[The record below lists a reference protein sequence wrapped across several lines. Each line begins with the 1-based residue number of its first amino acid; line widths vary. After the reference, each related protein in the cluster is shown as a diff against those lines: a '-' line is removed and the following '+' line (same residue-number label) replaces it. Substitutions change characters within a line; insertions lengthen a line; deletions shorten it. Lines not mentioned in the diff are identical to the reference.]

1 MKQYRALYRENR
13 PEVFDEI
20 LGQEQIVRILRHQIA
35 TDTVSHAYLF
45 CGTRGTGKTTT
56 ARILA
61 KAVNCTGEGE
71 RPCGE
76 CPSCRAI
83 AEGNFIDVIE
93 IDAAS
98 NNGVENIRELRESV
112 NYPPSAG
119 RRKVYIIDEVHM
131 LSTGAFNALL
141 KTLEEP
147 PAHVMFILA
156 TTNPEKLPQ
165 TVLSRCMRLDFR
177 RVSAAEI
184 KANMARICQEHG
196 VEITEGALALLAR
209 NADGSVRDSL
219 SILEQCMSSG
229 EARLDRDKILEFLGT
244 VSEEFYIELTEKVL
258 TRNISQALLL
268 LEGAMEEGKDVRQMM
283 KDWMAHYRALLIAK
297 FVKNPGDML
306 NMSSENIE
314 SLKEQSAKIELAE
327 LNSSIVTLAK
337 TINDARYST
346 QARILMEVAIVTIAG
361 GLEYGARPAAPANRP
376 ATPTSRPATPANRVA
391 TPTNRPAMPTA
402 SVRPAAEQKPAPATT
417 EGGIP
422 AIQIEEPEFDSAA
435 MEEAMATMRAD
446 AVPKQSP
453 SAGTDRDGAP
463 SRQVNSVAAPTPA
476 VPVSAPSEPEKKA
489 PMTAPNA
496 AAAEETEEVP
506 EAFYSQEEL
515 DQLWNDIFEQAEP
528 LAATTNSMRR
538 AMLAAVGERQFKV
551 IAPSKMAKG
560 VLMMDEDLISD
571 LMSRQ
576 LGREMHMVI
585 KVQGDGPSGDK
596 PDATEIA
603 RQASAVLGT
612 EVKIRD

>member
-244 VSEEFYIELTEKVL
+244 VSEEFCEVCEKSRRYAEHVFGEHRIVEGTECQDRTGRV
-258 TRNISQALLL
+258 
-268 LEGAMEEGKDVRQMM
+268 
-283 KDWMAHYRALLIAK
+283 
-297 FVKNPGDML
+297 
-306 NMSSENIE
+306 
-314 SLKEQSAKIELAE
+314 EQ
-327 LNSSIVTLAK
+327 
-337 TINDARYST
+337 
-346 QARILMEVAIVTIAG
+346 QH
-361 GLEYGARPAAPANRP
+361 
-376 ATPTSRPATPANRVA
+376 
-391 TPTNRPAMPTA
+391 
-402 SVRPAAEQKPAPATT
+402 
-417 EGGIP
+417 
-422 AIQIEEPEFDSAA
+422 
-435 MEEAMATMRAD
+435 
-446 AVPKQSP
+446 
-453 SAGTDRDGAP
+453 RD
-463 SRQVNSVAAPTPA
+463 
-476 VPVSAPSEPEKKA
+476 
-489 PMTAPNA
+489 
-496 AAAEETEEVP
+496 
-506 EAFYSQEEL
+506 
-515 DQLWNDIFEQAEP
+515 
-528 LAATTNSMRR
+528 
-538 AMLAAVGERQFKV
+538 VGENHQ
-551 IAPSKMAKG
+551 
-560 VLMMDEDLISD
+560 
-571 LMSRQ
+571 
-576 LGREMHMVI
+576 
-585 KVQGDGPSGDK
+585 
-596 PDATEIA
+596 
-603 RQASAVLGT
+603 
-612 EVKIRD
+612 

>member
-314 SLKEQSAKIELAE
+314 LLKEQSAKIELAE

-361 GLEYGARPAAPANRP
+361 GLEYGARPAVPANKP
-376 ATPTSRPATPANRVA
+376 VTPANRVA
-391 TPTNRPAMPTA
+391 TPANRVAAPTSRPATPTA

-463 SRQVNSVAAPTPA
+463 SRQVNSVAVPTPA
-476 VPVSAPSEPEKKA
+476 VPVSEPSEPEKKA

>member
-314 SLKEQSAKIELAE
+314 LLKEQSAKIELAE

>member
-314 SLKEQSAKIELAE
+314 LLKEQSAKIELAE

-376 ATPTSRPATPANRVA
+376 ATPTSRPATP
-391 TPTNRPAMPTA
+391 TA
-402 SVRPAAEQKPAPATT
+402 STKPAAEQKPAPATT

-453 SAGTDRDGAP
+453 YAGTDRDGAP

-585 KVQGDGPSGDK
+585 KVQGDGPSGGK